1 MKYLLTLIILTTAA
15 ASVMACSVI
24 PSSFC
29 YEADRAPD
37 EVIVSG
43 TITGVDADGID
54 FEIRD
59 VIRGTES
66 RAVIRIWDGTDGYC
80 NGVISMAA
88 DEIGAVGESFVLLLP
103 VIDSL
108 ENTWDV
114 LGDYRRP
121 NWFGPTT
128 ALPIE
133 DEKVEGY
140 IKGYNDNPWP
150 TDEITVTYQEFFDA
164 WANDGDCQ
172 SIEVI
177 LGSSTES
184 HVIIEAQVTN
194 PISDAID
201 IAMVGNSTSR
211 LFNLYSITGELLHS
225 VRSPEQYVSIPT
237 PDLPKGLLILT
248 ISSAGSRPFVAKVTK
263 I

>member
-108 ENTWDV
+108 ENHQLCWQQTICSKGHKNIV
-114 LGDYRRP
+114 AYLSISLLRILLLM
-121 NWFGPTT
+121 T
-128 ALPIE
+128 
-133 DEKVEGY
+133 
-140 IKGYNDNPWP
+140 IKG
-150 TDEITVTYQEFFDA
+150 
-164 WANDGDCQ
+164 
-172 SIEVI
+172 I
-177 LGSSTES
+177 L
-184 HVIIEAQVTN
+184 
-194 PISDAID
+194 
-201 IAMVGNSTSR
+201 
-211 LFNLYSITGELLHS
+211 L
-225 VRSPEQYVSIPT
+225 
-237 PDLPKGLLILT
+237 
-248 ISSAGSRPFVAKVTK
+248 
-263 I
+263 